1 MLNTIKKHW
10 FIVLVGVLFVAAT
23 VYFAYDMTKG
33 FLPGKN
39 VSGKDVVFE
48 INGQNVTADDLY
60 ERLFDDL
67 GNSALYTLFERA
79 VVAQSFTAD
88 KDMISQ
94 AKIQA
99 ESTIENFKSYYG
111 ETAYEAVLLQAI
123 KGVGYSSIDDLDEYF
138 LHLTMVESMTK
149 AYFDTNMDKYLPE
162 FVTAKKPRIA
172 RHILVKM
179 DDPTKPTE
187 VEQTRWDEVKNALA
201 GGESFE
207 DVAKRLS
214 DDTASQPDSGLLGYV
229 DSDTQFVPEFLAA
242 TLALGSGETSE
253 WVRTTYGYHL
263 IRVDSTDLAEL
274 KKQDGFYAAL
284 SSYYPKA
291 VFEMIWENAETLN
304 IDFKGNDD
312 IKARLLNFMGIE
324 EAE

>member
-123 KGVGYSSIDDLDEYF
+123 KGVGYTSIDDLDEYF

-179 DDPTKPTE
+179 DDPTKPTQ
-187 VEQTRWDEVKNALA
+187 VEQARWDEVKNALA

-214 DDTASQPDSGLLGYV
+214 DDTGSQPDSGLLGYV

-242 TLALGSGETSE
+242 TLVLGSGETSE

-291 VFEMIWENAETLN
+291 VFQMIWENAEKLE

-312 IKARLLNFMGIE
+312 IKARLLSFMSIE

>member
-23 VYFAYDMTKG
+23 VYFAYDMTKD
-33 FLPGKN
+33 FLPGKM
-39 VSGKDVVFE
+39 VEGKDVVFE

-60 ERLFDDL
+60 DRLFEDL

-88 KDMISQ
+88 KDMISE

-111 ETAYEAVLLQAI
+111 EGTYEAILLQAI
-123 KGVGYSSIDDLDEYF
+123 KGVGYASVDDLDDYF
-138 LHLTMVESMTK
+138 LHLASVQEMSKE
-149 AYFDTNMDKYLPE
+149 YFNTNMDELLPE
-162 FVTAKKPRIA
+162 FVTAKKPRIV

-187 VEQTRWDEVKNALA
+187 AEQTRWDEVKNALA

-214 DDTASQPDSGLLGYV
+214 DDTASQAESGLLGYV

-242 TLALGSGETSE
+242 TLSLNSGETSA
-253 WVRTTYGYHL
+253 WVKTTYGWHL
-263 IRVDSTDLAEL
+263 IRVDSTDINEL

-284 SSYYPKA
+284 SNYYPKA
-291 VFEMIWENAETLN
+291 VFTMIWQQAEDLN
-304 IDFKGNDD
+304 IDFKGNDT
-312 IKARLLNFMGIE
+312 IKERLLTFMGIE

>member
-111 ETAYEAVLLQAI
+111 ETAI
-123 KGVGYSSIDDLDEYF
+123 
-138 LHLTMVESMTK
+138 
-149 AYFDTNMDKYLPE
+149 
-162 FVTAKKPRIA
+162 
-172 RHILVKM
+172 
-179 DDPTKPTE
+179 
-187 VEQTRWDEVKNALA
+187 
-201 GGESFE
+201 
-207 DVAKRLS
+207 
-214 DDTASQPDSGLLGYV
+214 
-229 DSDTQFVPEFLAA
+229 
-242 TLALGSGETSE
+242 
-253 WVRTTYGYHL
+253 
-263 IRVDSTDLAEL
+263 
-274 KKQDGFYAAL
+274 
-284 SSYYPKA
+284 
-291 VFEMIWENAETLN
+291 
-304 IDFKGNDD
+304 
-312 IKARLLNFMGIE
+312 
-324 EAE
+324 